1 MSNVYWICDVY
12 LRHCRKFIIKQGEIM
27 NSFSTKYIISIIIL
41 TILIIVFRDPEIAEI
56 LRNLL
61 GCIILLAFVET
72 MNILLNKAKGD

>member
-1 MSNVYWICDVY
+1 
-12 LRHCRKFIIKQGEIM
+12 M

-72 MNILLNKAKGD
+72 MNILLNKANGD

>member
-1 MSNVYWICDVY
+1 
-12 LRHCRKFIIKQGEIM
+12 M